1 MITTSQFEPAWWLMN
16 GHAQTV
22 YRTLTNR
29 LQAPIDSYE
38 RLELPDGDFID
49 LAWAVNGL
57 SHHTP
62 LVVLLHGL
70 GGGVNSAYVAGLL
83 LAFNQAGYRGVLM
96 HLRGASH
103 EPNRKP
109 RAYHSGDT
117 IDFSYLLETLD
128 NREPNTKKA
137 VVGISLGGNIL
148 LKWLGQTGSQSLIH
162 AAVAVSVPFQLHSV
176 TKRINQG
183 FSRLYQASLL
193 RGLRD
198 AFLKK
203 IELVNTQFPF
213 SKQTLLSM
221 KTLRD
226 FDRLLTAPL
235 HGFPSVDE
243 YYQQSS
249 SRQYLKGIATPT
261 LIIHAL
267 DDPFM
272 YPESVPHEQELS
284 GDVTLEL
291 SQRGGHVGFIGGKIP
306 GQPNYWLEERIPIYF
321 KKYLRS
327 FSSIGNDL
335 SIYHHFDVHDVCK
348 RGA

>member
-1 MITTSQFEPAWWLMN
+1 MITASGFEPAWWLSN

-29 LQAPIDSYE
+29 LQAPIDRYE

-49 LAWAVNGL
+49 LAWAVNGI
-57 SHHTP
+57 SPDAP

-96 HLRGASH
+96 HLRGASD

-117 IDFSYLLETLD
+117 VDFSYLLETL
-128 NREPNTKKA
+128 NHREPNTQKA
-137 VVGISLGGNIL
+137 AVGISLGGNIL
-148 LKWLGQTGSQSLIH
+148 LKWLGQTGSQSLIQ

-176 TKRINQG
+176 AKRINQG
-183 FSRLYQASLL
+183 LSRLYQASLL
-193 RGLRD
+193 RGLREV
-198 AFLKK
+198 FLKK
-203 IELVNTQFPF
+203 IDLVNTQIPL
-213 SKQTLLSM
+213 SEQALLSL
-221 KTLRD
+221 KTLRE
-226 FDRLLTAPL
+226 FDQLLTAPL

-249 SRQYLKGIATPT
+249 SKQYLGGITTPT

-272 YPESVPHEQELS
+272 YPDSVPNAEEIS
-284 GDVTLEL
+284 ADVTLEL
-291 SQRGGHVGFIGGKIP
+291 SQRGGHVGFIGGKTL
-306 GQPNYWLEERIPIYF
+306 GQPSYWLEERIPCF
-321 KKYLRS
+321 FRDFL
-327 FSSIGNDL
+327 
-335 SIYHHFDVHDVCK
+335 
-348 RGA
+348 

>member
-1 MITTSQFEPAWWLMN
+1 MITASQFEPAWWLTN
-16 GHAQTV
+16 GHAQTM

-29 LQAPIDSYE
+29 LQAPIDRYE

-57 SHHTP
+57 SASAP

-70 GGGVNSAYVAGLL
+70 GGGVSSPYVAGLL

-96 HLRGASH
+96 HLRGASD

-117 IDFSYLLETLD
+117 ADFSHLLEVLD
-128 NREPNTKKA
+128 KREPSSQKA
-137 VVGISLGGNIL
+137 AVGISLGGNIL
-148 LKWLGQTGSQSLIH
+148 LKWLGQTGSQSLIQT
-162 AAVAVSVPFQLHSV
+162 AVAVSVPFQLHSV
-176 TKRINQG
+176 AKRINQG

-198 AFLKK
+198 VFLKK
-203 IELVNTQFPF
+203 LEIVNTQFP
-213 SKQTLLSM
+213 LSAEAILSL
-221 KTLRD
+221 KTLRE
-226 FDRLLTAPL
+226 FDQLLTAPL

-249 SRQYLKGIATPT
+249 SKQYLGEITTPT
-261 LIIHAL
+261 LIIHSL

-272 YPESVPHEQELS
+272 YPESVPTTKEIS
-284 GDVTLEL
+284 ADVTLEL
-291 SQRGGHVGFIGGKIP
+291 SQRGGHVGFIGGKML
-306 GQPNYWLEERIPIYF
+306 GQPSYWLEERIPVF
-321 KKYLRS
+321 FRDYL
-327 FSSIGNDL
+327 
-335 SIYHHFDVHDVCK
+335 
-348 RGA
+348 

>member
-1 MITTSQFEPAWWLMN
+1 MITASQFEPAWWLTN
-16 GHAQTV
+16 GHAQTM

-29 LQAPIDSYE
+29 LQAPIDRYE

-57 SHHTP
+57 SASAP

-70 GGGVNSAYVAGLL
+70 GGGVSSPYVAGLL

-96 HLRGASH
+96 HLRGASD

-117 IDFSYLLETLD
+117 ADFSHLLEVLD
-128 NREPNTKKA
+128 KREPSTQKA
-137 VVGISLGGNIL
+137 AVGISLGGNIL
-148 LKWLGQTGSQSLIH
+148 LKWLGQTGSQSLIQT
-162 AAVAVSVPFQLHSV
+162 AVAVSVPFQLHSV
-176 TKRINQG
+176 AKRINQG

-198 AFLKK
+198 VFLKK
-203 IELVNTQFPF
+203 LEIVNTQFP
-213 SKQTLLSM
+213 LSAEAILSL
-221 KTLRD
+221 KTLRE
-226 FDRLLTAPL
+226 FDQLLTAPL

-249 SRQYLKGIATPT
+249 SKQYLGEITTPT
-261 LIIHAL
+261 LIIHSL

-272 YPESVPHEQELS
+272 YPESVPTTKEIS
-284 GDVTLEL
+284 ADVTLEL
-291 SQRGGHVGFIGGKIP
+291 SQRGGHVGFIGGKML
-306 GQPNYWLEERIPIYF
+306 GQPSYWLEERIPVF
-321 KKYLRS
+321 FRDYL
-327 FSSIGNDL
+327 
-335 SIYHHFDVHDVCK
+335 
-348 RGA
+348 